1 MLQLCK
7 AALCSPQPGQC
18 WRHPEGVLCCLPPPA
33 PPTKEYCHRQQMSSP
48 FRGKKVHLWPVAA
61 KNSILVYCYRIFA
74 CPYTCTFLE
83 RWISKV
89 KTFLSSTPCS
99 SRNITNRNIS
109 LQKTCIFMDIKE
121 VNTIPFQV
129 GKKGEKK
136 KKKKCIFGRQIQT
149 KNRIIRIFIIASM
162 IYCTLSMYEM
172 GL

>member
-1 MLQLCK
+1 MCCSFAEQHCVLLNQDSAGGIQRVSSAVSHLQ
-7 AALCSPQPGQC
+7 
-18 WRHPEGVLCCLPPPA
+18 HLPPRSIA
-33 PPTKEYCHRQQMSSP
+33 TGNKWAHHSGER
-48 FRGKKVHLWPVAA
+48 KIHLWPVAA
-61 KNSILVYCYRIFA
+61 KNSVLVYCYRIFP

-83 RWISKV
+83 KWISKV

-136 KKKKCIFGRQIQT
+136 KKEKCIFRRQIQT
-149 KNRIIRIFIIASM
+149 KNKIIRIFIIASM
-162 IYCTLSMYEM
+162 IYCTLSM
-172 GL
+172 